1 MKKQSHSVIRTFFS
15 DYFSW
20 IIILCVLFV
29 ITLASVIA
37 FGNARRL
44 IWAIPIMFLF
54 IFSFSFRL
62 LILYCKTKKDLKNNN
77 IETLT
82 IHISDIQWD
91 GTYIFRHRGGG
102 PVGKLKYKLTD
113 ENGNFYLL
121 SAVNDKDIF
130 VLFHPHPT
138 FDVEIEVLKKS
149 RVVLRMKIIDAPK
162 TKKEARNLNYN
173 ITQFKKVFGHYL

>member
-1 MKKQSHSVIRTFFS
+1 MEKQSHSAIRIFFS
-15 DYFSW
+15 DYLSW
-20 IIILCVLFV
+20 TVILCVLFV
-29 ITLASVIA
+29 ITLVCVIA
-37 FGNARRL
+37 FDHARRF

-82 IHISDIQWD
+82 IHISNIQQD
-91 GTYIFRHRGGG
+91 DTYIFRHRGGG
-102 PVGKLKYKLTD
+102 SVGKIKYKITD
-113 ENGNFYLL
+113 ENGNYYLL
-121 SAVNDKDIF
+121 SAANDKDIF

-149 RVVLRMKIIDAPK
+149 RLVLRMKIIDAPK
-162 TKKEARNLNYN
+162 TKKSARNQNHN